1 MRWCT
6 HVEARLLQPH
16 LLVFECDPT
25 VLRGAAGSSSR
36 LKYVMEAAAFGGAQ
50 CGGLSETT
58 PCADL
63 TCTDCAISAWTA
75 WSSCTVLCGSGVA
88 NRARSVAATSAGVAQ
103 ACNAALSEAVSCNTD
118 ACTPAPTPS
127 PTPSPTKSPT
137 LPPSLAPT
145 PSPTPSPTE
154 SPTLPPS
161 PGPSSEPTLSP
172 TPSPSSV
179 PTLLP
184 TLRCK
189 AALVLHVRAPAP
201 QDCVVLAYARRHMR
215 CSVH

>member
-1 MRWCT
+1 
-6 HVEARLLQPH
+6 VEARLFQPC
-16 LLVFECDPT
+16 LLVFEYDPT
-25 VLRGAAGSSSR
+25 ALRGAAGSSSR

-50 CGGLSETT
+50 CGGLTETT

-63 TCTDCAISAWTA
+63 ACVDCAISAWTA

-88 NRARSVAATSAGVAQ
+88 TRARSIAATSAGVAQ
-103 ACNAALSEAVSCNTD
+103 ACNTELSEAVSCNTD

-127 PTPSPTKSPT
+127 PTPSPTESPT
-137 LPPSLAPT
+137 LPPSPAPT

-189 AALVLHVRAPAP
+189 AAPVLHVRAFAP
-201 QDCVVLAYARRHMR
+201 QDCVVLACARRNMR

>member
-1 MRWCT
+1 MKAFLFQW
-6 HVEARLLQPH
+6 H

-25 VLRGAAGSSSR
+25 ALLGAAGSSSR

-50 CGGLSETT
+50 CGGLTETT

-63 TCTDCAISAWTA
+63 MCTDCAISAWTA

-118 ACTPAPTPS
+118 ACTA
-127 PTPSPTKSPT
+127 
-137 LPPSLAPT
+137 APT

-161 PGPSSEPTLSP
+161 PAPTPSPTPSPTESPTLPPSPAPTPEPTLSP

-184 TLRCK
+184 TLRCI
-189 AALVLHVRAPAP
+189 AAPVVHARAPAP
-201 QDCVVLAYARRHMR
+201 QDCVWCLRARGAI
-215 CSVH
+215 CVAVFTN

>member
-1 MRWCT
+1 MVYTCGSPSLPT
-6 HVEARLLQPH
+6 H
-16 LLVFECDPT
+16 LLVCEYDPT
-25 VLRGAAGSSSR
+25 ALRGAAGSSSR

-50 CGGLSETT
+50 CGGLTETT
-58 PCADL
+58 PCAAL
-63 TCTDCAISAWTA
+63 TCIDCVISAWTA

-88 NRARSVAATSAGVAQ
+88 NRARLIAATSAGVAQ
-103 ACNAALSEAVSCNTD
+103 ACNTELSEAVSCNTD

-127 PTPSPTKSPT
+127 PTPSPTESPT
-137 LPPSLAPT
+137 LPPSPAPT

-189 AALVLHVRAPAP
+189 AAPVLHVRAPAP
-201 QDCVVLAYARRHMR
+201 QDCVVLACARRHMR
-215 CSVH
+215 CSAH

>member
-1 MRWCT
+1 M
-6 HVEARLLQPH
+6 
-16 LLVFECDPT
+16 
-25 VLRGAAGSSSR
+25 
-36 LKYVMEAAAFGGAQ
+36 KYVMEAAAFGGAQ
-50 CGGLSETT
+50 CGGLTETT

-63 TCTDCAISAWTA
+63 ACVDCAISAWTA

-88 NRARSVAATSAGVAQ
+88 TRARSIAATAAGVAQ
-103 ACNAALSEAVSCNTD
+103 ACNTELSETFSCNTD

-127 PTPSPTKSPT
+127 PTPSPTESPT
-137 LPPSLAPT
+137 LPPSPAPT

-161 PGPSSEPTLSP
+161 PAPTPSPTPSPTESPTLPPSPAPTSEPTLSP

-189 AALVLHVRAPAP
+189 AAPILHVRAPAP
-201 QDCVVLAYARRHMR
+201 QDCVWCLRARGAI
-215 CSVH
+215 CVAVFTN